1 LRELTVETAES
12 LHGEKE
18 RILVF
23 ACEHGGGAGQ
33 LTGVVLLPCVAMIPP
48 SLIDL
53 VLSKKLADGVAIA
66 GCAESACFNRL
77 GIAWTEQRFA
87 GERDPYLRAR
97 VPRNRLKTIWASA
110 LEISRFKRELAAFAE
125 QLAAIPETPSA
136 LPLPQTNAS
145 TQPPKPARMPEGSVP

>member
-1 LRELTVETAES
+1 
-12 LHGEKE
+12 
-18 RILVF
+18 
-23 ACEHGGGAGQ
+23 
-33 LTGVVLLPCVAMIPP
+33 MIPP